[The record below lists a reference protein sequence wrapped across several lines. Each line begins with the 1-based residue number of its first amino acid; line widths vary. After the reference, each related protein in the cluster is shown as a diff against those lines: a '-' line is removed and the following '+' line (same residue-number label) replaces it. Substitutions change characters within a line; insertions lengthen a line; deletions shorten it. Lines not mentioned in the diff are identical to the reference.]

1 MSPRVDVSKAKRCAI
16 KILPGVLVFYQL
28 SGVVVWF
35 SLDTLGT
42 ALLGAFTA
50 VFSVLFAVSAWLRP
64 PLCLSCLVS
73 CFFYYVFYLFTGSIW
88 ILLWFS
94 SYQQRCA
101 DWMELS
107 ERVSPQLTEFKD
119 CDSYELYKWLLT
131 VGLLAFLIVQASTV
145 TLLALLIRKEIG
157 NIPDYQ
163 KPVQRRLTLTLLMFI
178 AAVLANDMDDS
189 SSPTK
194 TSKTTSPTS
203 SHPIIQHLSNPK
215 TLFGV
220 STFVGALFGVVVFI
234 TVLVLVIHPGN
245 EDMTKDGM
253 CPANHGYFLDSPEE
267 NDLDCCAWHSEAT
280 CCRRKVC
287 SGGYKPDATD
297 DYSGKCHELLGLLN
311 CAPCKYNAGLF
322 FSNYTSQGNPWEEG
336 VIAVCP
342 SFCSELFHACYL
354 DPLQDGEQDPMGW
367 DCAFGPSTKCAMGDS
382 SETGQYENTVDG
394 QMQFCQDWGLVVRE
408 KDCYSSAM
416 RPLPLLFSS
425 VLALLLLALVV
436 L

>member
-1 MSPRVDVSKAKRCAI
+1 MECV
-16 KILPGVLVFYQL
+16 LPIMATF
-28 SGVVVWF
+28 
-35 SLDTLGT
+35 
-42 ALLGAFTA
+42 
-50 VFSVLFAVSAWLRP
+50 
-64 PLCLSCLVS
+64 
-73 CFFYYVFYLFTGSIW
+73 
-88 ILLWFS
+88 
-94 SYQQRCA
+94 
-101 DWMELS
+101 
-107 ERVSPQLTEFKD
+107 
-119 CDSYELYKWLLT
+119 
-131 VGLLAFLIVQASTV
+131 
-145 TLLALLIRKEIG
+145 
-157 NIPDYQ
+157 
-163 KPVQRRLTLTLLMFI
+163 LTLLKRTTWY
-178 AAVLANDMDDS
+178 LARF
-189 SSPTK
+189 
-194 TSKTTSPTS
+194 
-203 SHPIIQHLSNPK
+203 LSFLL
-215 TLFGV
+215 LFFR
-220 STFVGALFGVVVFI
+220 SFI
-234 TVLVLVIHPGN
+234 TH
-245 EDMTKDGM
+245 E
-253 CPANHGYFLDSPEE
+253 CCFQ
-267 NDLDCCAWHSEAT
+267 DCCAWHSEAYAFLCLVSYLYSHVLLVSYANHGRT

-354 DPLQDGEQDPMGW
+354 DPLRVFPHLFSFFIYPSCLSSLNSFHAEDGEQDPMGW

>member
-1 MSPRVDVSKAKRCAI
+1 MRQEERRLVRKLAPIGVIVFQVLGAALWFYVETTGAI
-16 KILPGVLVFYQL
+16 LM
-28 SGVVVWF
+28 
-35 SLDTLGT
+35 
-42 ALLGAFTA
+42 GAFTT
-50 VFSVLFAVSAWLRP
+50 VFTILFAASPWLKP
-64 PLCLSCLVS
+64 PFNLISFIC
-73 CFFYYVFYLFTGSIW
+73 CFFYYVFYLLTGSIW

-94 SYQQRCA
+94 SYRQRCE

-107 ERVSPQLTEFKD
+107 ERVSPELTEFKD
-119 CDSYELYKWLLT
+119 CDVPVVKYIALM
-131 VGLLAFLIVQASTV
+131 VGLLVFVGVQVGAIA
-145 TLLALLIRKEIG
+145 LLVMLIRKETG
-157 NIPDYQ
+157 NIPDFQ
-163 KPVQRRLTLTLLMFI
+163 TVKEI
-178 AAVLANDMDDS
+178 DDDIS

-194 TSKTTSPTS
+194 TTSPAP
-203 SHPIIQHLSNPK
+203 SHLIIQHLSNPK

-220 STFVGALFGVVVFI
+220 STFVGALFGVVVFV

-287 SGGYKPDATD
+287 RDGYKPDATGGYPD
-297 DYSGKCHELLGLLN
+297 KCHELLGLLN
-311 CAPCKYNAGLF
+311 CAPCKYNAELF

-354 DPLQDGEQDPMGW
+354 DPLRDGEQDPMGW